1 MGYKFLA
8 KVNEMALAMHAALGV
23 LEPALQPSAAEAG
36 PIQFIHI
43 PKNGGTSIEHY
54 GSTIGQAWAGDRQDW
69 PGGPTPLCTYSFPF
83 GGENRASDGGSAW
96 HVPPRVWKENGA
108 DPYSG
113 SETFCVVRNPY
124 TRLVSEF
131 IHEQR
136 AERAGLGAPCAE
148 ETLNAWVHDVLDQQ
162 ALRDIS
168 DSEPLPPEAGVWD
181 CHLLPASVYTSDCD
195 HVLRFETLEDDF
207 AQLMAEKAG
216 VSGAKLPDSNAA
228 SCTLLAS
235 ALDDRARELVRTVYA
250 QDFEQFD
257 YSTAVP
263 ESAFGF
269 LDRAEMAEIDREL
282 ARRRAAVDA
291 NQNRVPGELSEA

>member
-1 MGYKFLA
+1 
-8 KVNEMALAMHAALGV
+8 MALAIHAALGV
-23 LEPALQPSAAEAG
+23 LDPALQPSAAEAG

-54 GSTIGQAWAGDRQDW
+54 GSTIGLAWAGDRHDW
-69 PGGPTPLCTYSFPF
+69 PGGPTPLCAYSFPF

-148 ETLNAWVHDVLDQQ
+148 EALNAWVHDVLDKQ

-168 DSEPLPPEAGVWD
+168 DSEPLPPDAGVWD
-181 CHLLPASVYTSDCD
+181 CHLLPASVYTSDS
-195 HVLRFETLEDDF
+195 VGVTVGSGRRQLGWGLRV
-207 AQLMAEKAG
+207 ARWQR
-216 VSGAKLPDSNAA
+216 P
-228 SCTLLAS
+228 CTLLAVRPS
-235 ALDDRARELVRTVYA
+235 WLV
-250 QDFEQFD
+250 
-257 YSTAVP
+257 YSLGATLLA
-263 ESAFGF
+263 G
-269 LDRAEMAEIDREL
+269 RGAE
-282 ARRRAAVDA
+282 
-291 NQNRVPGELSEA
+291 